1 MDTTVKH
8 SMNPFDEIAV
18 EEAVRMREKDKKLV
32 ESITAITVG
41 PAKAVDTLRTAL
53 AMGADTGIHIK
64 VPDNAVVEP
73 LAVAQAIKK
82 VMERDGKTD
91 LVILGKQ
98 AIDDDLGATGGML
111 AGLTGW
117 GQASFASKLD
127 VSADGK
133 AEITR
138 EIDGGLE
145 KIETKLPLIVTTD
158 LRLNEP
164 RYASLPNIMKAKKKK
179 IETLSPEDLGVD
191 ITPRLETISVSAPAE
206 RQGGGKVESVSEL
219 VAKLKEAGAI

>member
-1 MDTTVKH
+1 
-8 SMNPFDEIAV
+8 
-18 EEAVRMREKDKKLV
+18 MREKDKKLV

-158 LRLNEP
+158 LRLNGE
-164 RYASLPNIMKAKKKK
+164 
-179 IETLSPEDLGVD
+179 
-191 ITPRLETISVSAPAE
+191 
-206 RQGGGKVESVSEL
+206 
-219 VAKLKEAGAI
+219 